1 MISEKPFEFLSGT
14 INLLVVEDEP
24 FSLGPALEFLES
36 IPLISYKVV
45 NSSSAALSEF
55 KSGNRY
61 HLCITDL
68 GISDV
73 NGDEFF
79 LVRQF
84 SKECSIIVLT
94 GSKSPLKGAKCIQC
108 GARAVIEKGISFN
121 LREYFSILKKCIL
134 LNIVDSRHNEFSN
147 DALSPAV
154 EVLFEKNPA
163 SVTEWAD
170 FLRISDRQLRNLW
183 HNSSGFSAK
192 HVLFLYGL
200 YRNAFNYYEK
210 LLFEPK
216 THCGQTQ
223 IPADPTYKKQYS
235 YFQENR
241 SILISLLS

>member
-1 MISEKPFEFLSGT
+1 MISERPFEFLSGT

-24 FSLGPALEFLES
+24 YSLGSALEFLES

-61 HLCITDL
+61 HVCITDL

-84 SKECSIIVLT
+84 SKMCSIIVLT

-108 GARAVIEKGISFN
+108 GARAVIEKGTSFN
-121 LREYFSILKKCIL
+121 LREYFNILKKCIL
-134 LNIVDSRHNEFSN
+134 LNIVDSRYNEFCN
-147 DALSPAV
+147 DVLSPAV

-170 FLRISDRQLRNLW
+170 CLRISDRQLRNLW
-183 HNSSGFSAK
+183 HNSGFSAK

-216 THCGQTQ
+216 TNSGQSE
-223 IPADPTYKKQYS
+223 ISADPVYKKQYS
-235 YFQENR
+235 YFLENR